1 MPFVQKER
9 YDMPDLL
16 EIVRLLRAPGG
27 CPWDREQTHQS
38 IRANFIEE
46 TYEAIEAIDTGN
58 LPLLQ
63 EELGDVLLQILL
75 HAQMEAETGA
85 FSFADVVDGIA
96 KKLIVRHPHVFSH
109 VVAEDCEQVLQN
121 WDEIKKQTKGH
132 TTHTQVLRSVSPA
145 LPALMRT
152 AKIQK
157 KAAGLP
163 EVSRLPKTPVQAL
176 ETVRE
181 TLSGLSKGVAQGA
194 PDVAQAAGDLLFA
207 VADAIR
213 LLGLEPEYTLT
224 LACERFLSA
233 FERQEQDMN
242 HSLNNNL
249 QTDHG

>member
-1 MPFVQKER
+1 MAFASKE
-9 YDMPDLL
+9 YYGIEDLL

-96 KKLIVRHPHVFSH
+96 KKLIVRHPHVFADT
-109 VVAEDCEQVLQN
+109 VVQDSSEVLEN
-121 WDEIKKQTKGH
+121 WDKIKQQTKDH
-132 TTHTQVLRSVSPA
+132 KTHTQVLRSVSPA

-157 KAAGLP
+157 KARKLP
-163 EVSRLPKTPVQAL
+163 EAARLPESPENAL
-176 ETVRE
+176 QTVRQQLDRL
-181 TLSGLSKGVAQGA
+181 TQSVADGEVVGEQ
-194 PDVAQAAGDLLFA
+194 AGDFLFA
-207 VADAIR
+207 VVDAVR

-224 LACERFLSA
+224 LACERFLTA
-233 FERQEQDMN
+233 FERQEQDMQCPL
-242 HSLNNNL
+242 SNNL
-249 QTDHG
+249 HA